1 MIASMALRRALIALG
16 LAGAALGGGFAWSRF
31 RQDLAA
37 ARRRV
42 ASGSMLVHTRHGLM
56 EFAEEG
62 AGPPVLMIHGTGGGF
77 DQGLRFGRRLTA
89 GFRTLAPSRFGYL
102 RSAMPAD
109 ASPEAQADAFV
120 DLLDALGIDRVP
132 IIGGSAGAMSAIAF
146 AIRHPDRCAGLIALV
161 PATHAPGRSLALPPG
176 ALTEFIITEGLRSD
190 FLYWLGF
197 KTAERAMTGA
207 LLATDP
213 ALVDAASPAD
223 QARAHAILR
232 DILPIS
238 ARADGLLNDAR
249 LSGAPPPMA
258 LRDIRV
264 PTLAIATE
272 DDRFHT
278 YAAAK
283 YIADEVPGAR
293 LVSWPTGGHLWVGHE
308 AEVVAEVQRF
318 LRAL

>member
-1 MIASMALRRALIALG
+1 MASRRTLIALG
-16 LAGAALGGGFAWSRF
+16 LAGVAALGGAFAWARF
-31 RQDLAA
+31 RRDLAA
-37 ARRRV
+37 ARARV
-42 ASGSMLVHTRHGLM
+42 ATGSALVDTRHGVM

-62 AGPPVLMIHGTGGGF
+62 EGAPVLMIHGTGGGF
-77 DQGLRFGRRLTA
+77 DQGVRFGRRLTA
-89 GFRTLAPSRFGYL
+89 GFRTIAPSRFGYL

-120 DLLDALGIDRVP
+120 DLLDALDIDRVAV
-132 IIGGSAGAMSAIAF
+132 IGGSAGALSAIAF
-146 AIRHPDRCAGLIALV
+146 AIRHPGRCSGLIALV
-161 PATHAPGRSLALPPG
+161 PATYAPGRSLALPPG

-197 KTAERAMTGA
+197 RTAERAMVGA

-213 ALVDAASPAD
+213 ALVDTASPSD
-223 QARAHAILR
+223 RARAHAILR

-249 LSGAPPPMA
+249 ISGDPPSMA
-258 LRDIRV
+258 LHEIRA

-278 YAAAK
+278 FAAAQF
-283 YIADEVPGAR
+283 IADEVPGAR
-293 LVSWPTGGHLWVGHE
+293 LVSWPTGGHLWIGHE
-308 AEVVAEVQRF
+308 PEVVAEVQAF